1 MTAMMKIDLVTAEK
15 GQPMT
20 TSLAIA
26 DGLGIQHKN
35 VLAMVRKHRKRFD
48 RFGPLAFQT
57 RMGKPLPQGGF
68 AKATE
73 VALLNEPQASL
84 LLTMQRNTAR
94 VMDFKEALIAA
105 FFEARALLQSGCLS
119 LLEQRAALNAV
130 YESEKQQAS
139 VHGSGLN
146 QWKHHKQGL
155 QQAIHQINMQ
165 LQPLL
170 TGWSE

>member
-1 MTAMMKIDLVTAEK
+1 MTAMMKIDLVSVHNHV
-15 GQPMT
+15 PVT
-20 TSLAIA
+20 TTIAIA
-26 DGLGIQHKN
+26 EHMQMPHASVIKLVRRWKADFEEFGLVGFEIRAR
-35 VLAMVRKHRKRFD
+35 LA
-48 RFGPLAFQT
+48 GQW
-57 RMGKPLPQGGF
+57 GGSSVEY
-68 AKATE
+68 A
-73 VALLNEPQASL
+73 VLNEQQATL
-84 LLTMQRNTAR
+84 LFTYMRNTSKVR
-94 VMDFKEALIAA
+94 DTKKALVRA
-105 FFEARALLQSGCLS
+105 FFDARALLQSGCLS
-119 LLEQRAALNAV
+119 LLEQRAALSAV